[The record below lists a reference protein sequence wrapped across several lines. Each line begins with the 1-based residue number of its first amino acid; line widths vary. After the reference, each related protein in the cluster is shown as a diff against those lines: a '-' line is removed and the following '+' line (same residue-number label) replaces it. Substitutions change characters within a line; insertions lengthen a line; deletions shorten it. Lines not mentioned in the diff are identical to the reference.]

1 MTGRN
6 MVFSNRS
13 NPGSE
18 RLTTG
23 PALKGQH
30 TWGLTCHQ
38 IISYQCKTHYFL
50 SICKKIC
57 SYSINIYIY
66 IWDENHILQINPGK
80 QRFLTFTRSSQSPT
94 YLVTSYLPRPER
106 NKTSSKRSFRMTSV
120 KLPAAHN
127 EPFRM
132 GSSMV
137 HPWTHASCHVIDISS
152 NKSCKTKLIR
162 YVLHKTG
169 MPLPHFLSNPFVNTT
184 IILSCPTA
192 LMIRHASRHKGL
204 NQLLQKLG
212 TYMTGN
218 DMIWT
223 SSPSSL

>member
-66 IWDENHILQINPGK
+66 MRWESYTTNKPWKTKIPYVYPQFSI
-80 QRFLTFTRSSQSPT
+80 T
-94 YLVTSYLPRPER
+94 YLPGYLLPPPTRKKQDFFQE
-106 NKTSSKRSFRMTSV
+106 KLQDDICKASSCSQWALQDGFI
-120 KLPAAHN
+120 N
-127 EPFRM
+127 
-132 GSSMV
+132 GSPMD
-137 HPWTHASCHVIDISS
+137 PC
-152 NKSCKTKLIR
+152 
-162 YVLHKTG
+162 
-169 MPLPHFLSNPFVNTT
+169 
-184 IILSCPTA
+184 ILSCHWH
-192 LMIRHASRHKGL
+192 L
-204 NQLLQKLG
+204 
-212 TYMTGN
+212 
-218 DMIWT
+218 
-223 SSPSSL
+223 